1 MVQLFNDGGGFMW
14 PILIIFIIG
23 LGFVLERLYHLFMGL
38 SSNEEFAIEV
48 ANTVSHQ
55 GIDAA
60 KQLFGK
66 TLSKDLINKE
76 TGDLIDEK
84 GTSVT
89 EEKLKAWSNMG
100 VIEKSI
106 KITDNAVG
114 PVANLCLAT
123 LDRAHLGADEAEHVL
138 DHSGSIEMASM
149 EKNMTWI
156 SLCIATA
163 PMLGF
168 LGTVWG
174 MIQAFNDIKMA
185 NDISP
190 AVVAGGISVALL
202 TTAFGLVV
210 AVILQIFQNAVLYI
224 IDNQIVTLQK
234 STAALL
240 QAIKDMG
247 KN

>member
-1 MVQLFNDGGGFMW
+1 MVQLFIDGGGFMW
-14 PILIIFIIG
+14 PILFIFIIG
-23 LGFVLERLYHLFMGL
+23 FVFVIERLYHLFKGL
-38 SSNEEFAIEV
+38 SSNEDFAYEV
-48 ANTVSHQ
+48 AATVKQS
-55 GIDAA
+55 GIDSA
-60 KQLFGK
+60 KTQCEG
-66 TLSKDLINKE
+66 
-76 TGDLIDEK
+76 
-84 GTSVT
+84 
-89 EEKLKAWSNMG
+89 
-100 VIEKSI
+100 
-106 KITDNAVG
+106 AVG
-114 PVANLCLAT
+114 PVANLCLSA
-123 LDRAHLGADEAEHVL
+123 LDRAKLGADEAEQAL

-234 STAALL
+234 STTALL
-240 QAIKDMG
+240 HAIKDSN
-247 KN
+247 KI

>member
-1 MVQLFNDGGGFMW
+1 MVQLFIDGGGFMW
-14 PILIIFIIG
+14 PILFIFIIG
-23 LGFVLERLYHLFMGL
+23 FVFVGERLYHLVKGL
-38 SSNEEFAIEV
+38 KSDENFANDV
-48 ANTVSHQ
+48 ANTYQNSGVEAAQNLCESSLGPVSNLCATALDKSSD
-55 GIDAA
+55 GVDAA
-60 KQLFGK
+60 
-66 TLSKDLINKE
+66 
-76 TGDLIDEK
+76 EK
-84 GTSVT
+84 
-89 EEKLKAWSNMG
+89 A
-100 VIEKSI
+100 
-106 KITDNAVG
+106 
-114 PVANLCLAT
+114 
-123 LDRAHLGADEAEHVL
+123 LDQA
-138 DHSGSIEMASM
+138 GSIEMASL

-210 AVILQIFQNAVLYI
+210 AVILQILQNAVMYI

-234 STAALL
+234 STTLL
-240 QAIKDMG
+240 LDAISK
-247 KN
+247 KK

>member
-1 MVQLFNDGGGFMW
+1 MVQLFIDGGGFMW
-14 PILIIFIIG
+14 PILGIFIVG
-23 LGFVLERLYHLFMGL
+23 LVFVLERLYHLFKGL
-38 SSNEEFAIEV
+38 SSNEDFAFEIADEV
-48 ANTVSHQ
+48 KQS
-55 GIDAA
+55 GIDSA
-60 KQLFGK
+60 
-66 TLSKDLINKE
+66 
-76 TGDLIDEK
+76 
-84 GTSVT
+84 
-89 EEKLKAWSNMG
+89 
-100 VIEKSI
+100 
-106 KITDNAVG
+106 ITKCEGSQG
-114 PVANLCLAT
+114 PVANLCLAA
-123 LDRAHLGADEAEHVL
+123 LDRANLGADEAEHAL

-234 STAALL
+234 STTALIH
-240 QAIKDMG
+240 AIKDMG
-247 KN
+247 KS

>member
-1 MVQLFNDGGGFMW
+1 MVQLFIDGGGFMW
-14 PILIIFIIG
+14 PILFIFIIG
-23 LGFVLERLYHLFMGL
+23 FVFVIERLYHLFKGL
-38 SSNEEFAIEV
+38 SSNEDFAYEV
-48 ANTVSHQ
+48 AETVKQS
-55 GIDAA
+55 GIDSAKTQCEGAA
-60 KQLFGK
+60 
-66 TLSKDLINKE
+66 
-76 TGDLIDEK
+76 
-84 GTSVT
+84 
-89 EEKLKAWSNMG
+89 
-100 VIEKSI
+100 
-106 KITDNAVG
+106 G
-114 PVANLCLAT
+114 PVANLCLSA
-123 LDRAHLGADEAEHVL
+123 LDRARLGADEAEHAL

-210 AVILQIFQNAVLYI
+210 AVVLQIFQNAVLYI

-234 STAALL
+234 STTALL
-240 QAIKDMG
+240 HAIKDG
-247 KN
+247 DKA

>member
-1 MVQLFNDGGGFMW
+1 MVQLFVDGGGFMI
-14 PILIIFIIG
+14 PILLIFIIG
-23 LGFVLERLYHLFMGL
+23 LAFVIERLYHLIKGL
-38 SSNEEFAIEV
+38 SSDETFAEEI
-48 ANTVSHQ
+48 ANTVKSS
-55 GIDAA
+55 GIDSA
-60 KQLFGK
+60 KTQCE
-66 TLSKDLINKE
+66 D
-76 TGDLIDEK
+76 
-84 GTSVT
+84 
-89 EEKLKAWSNMG
+89 AQ
-100 VIEKSI
+100 
-106 KITDNAVG
+106 G
-114 PVANLCLAT
+114 PVANLCLAA
-123 LDRAHLGADEAEHVL
+123 LDRAHLGAKEAEHAL
-138 DHSGSIEMASM
+138 DYSGSIEMASM

-210 AVILQIFQNAVLYI
+210 AVVLQIFQNAVMYI

-234 STAALL
+234 STTTLL
-240 QAIKDMG
+240 HSIKDSN
-247 KN
+247 KS

>member
-1 MVQLFNDGGGFMW
+1 MVQLFIDGGGFMW
-14 PILIIFIIG
+14 PILFIFIIG
-23 LGFVLERLYHLFMGL
+23 LVFVLERLYHLLKGL
-38 SSNEEFAIEV
+38 SSNETFAQEI
-48 ANTVSHQ
+48 ADTVMSS
-55 GIDAA
+55 GVNSA
-60 KQLFGK
+60 K
-66 TLSKDLINKE
+66 
-76 TGDLIDEK
+76 
-84 GTSVT
+84 
-89 EEKLKAWSNMG
+89 SNCG
-100 VIEKSI
+100 E
-106 KITDNAVG
+106 AQG
-114 PVANLCLAT
+114 PVANLCMAA
-123 LDRAHLGADEAEHVL
+123 LDRAHLGAEEAEQAL
-138 DHSGSIEMASM
+138 DHSGGIEMASM

-234 STAALL
+234 STTALL
-240 QAIKDMG
+240 HAIKDSN
-247 KN
+247 KK

>member
-1 MVQLFNDGGGFMW
+1 MVQLFIDGGGFMW
-14 PILIIFIIG
+14 PILFIFIIG
-23 LGFVLERLYHLFMGL
+23 FVFVIERLYHLFKGL
-38 SSNEEFAIEV
+38 SSNEEFAYEIAE
-48 ANTVSHQ
+48 TVKQS
-55 GIDAA
+55 GIDSA
-60 KQLFGK
+60 KTQCEG
-66 TLSKDLINKE
+66 
-76 TGDLIDEK
+76 
-84 GTSVT
+84 
-89 EEKLKAWSNMG
+89 
-100 VIEKSI
+100 
-106 KITDNAVG
+106 AVG
-114 PVANLCLAT
+114 PVANLCLSA
-123 LDRAHLGADEAEHVL
+123 LDRAKLGADEAEQAL

-234 STAALL
+234 STTTLL
-240 QAIKDMG
+240 HAIKDSD
-247 KN
+247 KV

>member
-1 MVQLFNDGGGFMW
+1 MVQLFIDGGGFMV

-23 LGFVLERLYHLFMGL
+23 LVFVLERLYHLFKGL
-38 SSNEEFAIEV
+38 SSNEQFAQDV
-48 ANTVSHQ
+48 ADTVVSS
-55 GIDAA
+55 GIDSA
-60 KQLFGK
+60 
-66 TLSKDLINKE
+66 KDLCVDAE
-76 TGDLIDEK
+76 
-84 GTSVT
+84 
-89 EEKLKAWSNMG
+89 
-100 VIEKSI
+100 
-106 KITDNAVG
+106 G
-114 PVANLCLAT
+114 PVANLCLSA
-123 LDRAHLGADEAEHVL
+123 LERANLGAEEAEHAL

-234 STAALL
+234 STTALL
-240 QAIKDMG
+240 HAIKDSSKG
-247 KN
+247 

>member
-1 MVQLFNDGGGFMW
+1 MVQLFIDGGGFMW
-14 PILIIFIIG
+14 PILGIFIVG
-23 LGFVLERLYHLFMGL
+23 LVFVLERLYHLFKGL
-38 SSNEEFAIEV
+38 SSNEDFAYEIADEV
-48 ANTVSHQ
+48 KQS
-55 GIDAA
+55 GIDSA
-60 KQLFGK
+60 K
-66 TLSKDLINKE
+66 
-76 TGDLIDEK
+76 
-84 GTSVT
+84 
-89 EEKLKAWSNMG
+89 
-100 VIEKSI
+100 I
-106 KITDNAVG
+106 KCEGSQG
-114 PVANLCLAT
+114 PVANLCLAA
-123 LDRAHLGADEAEHVL
+123 LDRANLGADEAEHAL

-210 AVILQIFQNAVLYI
+210 AVVLQIFQNAVLYI

-234 STAALL
+234 STTALL
-240 QAIKDMG
+240 HALKDSIKG
-247 KN
+247 

>member
-1 MVQLFNDGGGFMW
+1 MVQLFIDGGGFMW
-14 PILIIFIIG
+14 PILGIFIVG
-23 LGFVLERLYHLFMGL
+23 LVFVLERLYHLFKGL
-38 SSNEEFAIEV
+38 SSNEDFAYEIADEV
-48 ANTVSHQ
+48 KQS
-55 GIDAA
+55 GIDSA
-60 KQLFGK
+60 KTKCEGSQ
-66 TLSKDLINKE
+66 
-76 TGDLIDEK
+76 
-84 GTSVT
+84 
-89 EEKLKAWSNMG
+89 
-100 VIEKSI
+100 
-106 KITDNAVG
+106 G
-114 PVANLCLAT
+114 PVANLCLAA
-123 LDRAHLGADEAEHVL
+123 LDRANLGVDEAEHAL

-234 STAALL
+234 STTALL
-240 QAIKDMG
+240 HAIKDMG
-247 KN
+247 KS

>member
-1 MVQLFNDGGGFMW
+1 MVQLFIDGGGFMW
-14 PILIIFIIG
+14 PILFIFIIG
-23 LGFVLERLYHLFMGL
+23 FVFVIERLYHLFKGL
-38 SSNEEFAIEV
+38 SSNEDFAYEV
-48 ANTVSHQ
+48 AAAVKQS
-55 GIDAA
+55 GIDSA
-60 KQLFGK
+60 KTQCEG
-66 TLSKDLINKE
+66 
-76 TGDLIDEK
+76 
-84 GTSVT
+84 
-89 EEKLKAWSNMG
+89 
-100 VIEKSI
+100 
-106 KITDNAVG
+106 AVG
-114 PVANLCLAT
+114 PVANLCLSA
-123 LDRAHLGADEAEHVL
+123 LDRAKLGADEAEQAL

-210 AVILQIFQNAVLYI
+210 AVVLQIFQNAVLYI

-234 STAALL
+234 STTALL
-240 QAIKDMG
+240 HAIKDSD
-247 KN
+247 KV

>member
-1 MVQLFNDGGGFMW
+1 MVQLFIDGGGFMW

-23 LGFVLERLYHLFMGL
+23 FVFVGERLYHLLKGL
-38 SSNEEFAIEV
+38 ASNEAFANDV
-48 ANTVSHQ
+48 ADTLETTGVSAAKDKCAQTAGPVSNLCFNALEKADQ
-55 GIDAA
+55 GVDAA
-60 KQLFGK
+60 
-66 TLSKDLINKE
+66 
-76 TGDLIDEK
+76 EK
-84 GTSVT
+84 
-89 EEKLKAWSNMG
+89 
-100 VIEKSI
+100 
-106 KITDNAVG
+106 
-114 PVANLCLAT
+114 
-123 LDRAHLGADEAEHVL
+123 VL
-138 DHSGSIEMASM
+138 DQTGSIEMASL

-210 AVILQIFQNAVLYI
+210 AVILQILQNAVMYI
-224 IDNQIVTLQK
+224 IDNQIVVLQK
-234 STAALL
+234 TTTIILNS
-240 QAIKDMG
+240 ISKR
-247 KN
+247 N

>member
-1 MVQLFNDGGGFMW
+1 MVQLFIDGGGFMW
-14 PILIIFIIG
+14 PILFIFIIG
-23 LGFVLERLYHLFMGL
+23 FVFVVERLYHLFKGL
-38 SSNEEFAIEV
+38 SSNEEFAYEI
-48 ANTVSHQ
+48 AATVNQS
-55 GIDAA
+55 GIDSA
-60 KQLFGK
+60 KTQCEG
-66 TLSKDLINKE
+66 
-76 TGDLIDEK
+76 
-84 GTSVT
+84 
-89 EEKLKAWSNMG
+89 
-100 VIEKSI
+100 
-106 KITDNAVG
+106 AVG
-114 PVANLCLAT
+114 PVANLCLSA
-123 LDRAHLGADEAEHVL
+123 LDRANLGADEAEHAL

-210 AVILQIFQNAVLYI
+210 AVVLQVFQNAVLYI

-234 STAALL
+234 STTALL
-240 QAIKDMG
+240 HAIKDSS
-247 KN
+247 KD

>member
-1 MVQLFNDGGGFMW
+1 MVQLFIDGGGFMW
-14 PILIIFIIG
+14 PILFIFIIG
-23 LGFVLERLYHLFMGL
+23 FVFVIERLYHLFKGL
-38 SSNEEFAIEV
+38 SSNEEFAQDI
-48 ANTVSHQ
+48 ADTVTKS
-55 GIDAA
+55 GIDSAA
-60 KQLFGK
+60 
-66 TLSKDLINKE
+66 SKCE
-76 TGDLIDEK
+76 G
-84 GTSVT
+84 
-89 EEKLKAWSNMG
+89 AQ
-100 VIEKSI
+100 
-106 KITDNAVG
+106 G
-114 PVANLCLAT
+114 PVANLCLAA
-123 LDRAHLGADEAEHVL
+123 LDRANLGSDEAEHAL

-210 AVILQIFQNAVLYI
+210 AVVLQIFQNAVLYI

-234 STAALL
+234 STTALL
-240 QAIKDMG
+240 HAIKDMG
-247 KN
+247 KS

>member
-1 MVQLFNDGGGFMW
+1 MVQLFLDGGGFMW
-14 PILIIFIIG
+14 PILVIFIIG
-23 LGFVLERLYHLFMGL
+23 LVFVLERLYHLFKGL
-38 SSNEEFAIEV
+38 SSNEEFAYDIAEEVKQSGIE
-48 ANTVSHQ
+48 S
-55 GIDAA
+55 A
-60 KQLFGK
+60 K
-66 TLSKDLINKE
+66 
-76 TGDLIDEK
+76 
-84 GTSVT
+84 
-89 EEKLKAWSNMG
+89 
-100 VIEKSI
+100 I
-106 KITDNAVG
+106 KCEGAKG
-114 PVANLCLAT
+114 PVANLCLAA
-123 LDRAHLGADEAEHVL
+123 LDRGNLGAEEAEHAL

-234 STAALL
+234 STTTLL
-240 QAIKDMG
+240 HAIKDTG
-247 KN
+247 KK

>member
-1 MVQLFNDGGGFMW
+1 MVQLFLDGGGFMW
-14 PILIIFIIG
+14 PILVIFIIG
-23 LGFVLERLYHLFMGL
+23 LVFVLERLYHLFKGL
-38 SSNEEFAIEV
+38 SSNEEFAYDIAENVKQSGIE
-48 ANTVSHQ
+48 S
-55 GIDAA
+55 A
-60 KQLFGK
+60 KTKCEGAK
-66 TLSKDLINKE
+66 
-76 TGDLIDEK
+76 
-84 GTSVT
+84 
-89 EEKLKAWSNMG
+89 
-100 VIEKSI
+100 
-106 KITDNAVG
+106 G
-114 PVANLCLAT
+114 PVANLCLAA
-123 LDRAHLGADEAEHVL
+123 LDRGNLGAEEAEHAL

-210 AVILQIFQNAVLYI
+210 AVVLQVFQNAVLYI

-234 STAALL
+234 STTALL
-240 QAIKDMG
+240 YAIKDMG
-247 KN
+247 KK

>member
-1 MVQLFNDGGGFMW
+1 MVQLFIDGGGFMW
-14 PILIIFIIG
+14 PILGIFIVG
-23 LGFVLERLYHLFMGL
+23 LVFVLERLYHLFKGL
-38 SSNEEFAIEV
+38 SSNEDFACEIADEVRNSGIEP
-48 ANTVSHQ
+48 
-55 GIDAA
+55 A
-60 KQLFGK
+60 K
-66 TLSKDLINKE
+66 
-76 TGDLIDEK
+76 
-84 GTSVT
+84 
-89 EEKLKAWSNMG
+89 
-100 VIEKSI
+100 I
-106 KITDNAVG
+106 KCENAQG
-114 PVANLCLAT
+114 PVANLCLAA
-123 LDRAHLGADEAEHVL
+123 LDRANLGVSEAEHAL

-210 AVILQIFQNAVLYI
+210 AVVLQIFQNAVLYV

-234 STAALL
+234 STTALL
-240 QAIKDMG
+240 HSIKDIS
-247 KN
+247 NN